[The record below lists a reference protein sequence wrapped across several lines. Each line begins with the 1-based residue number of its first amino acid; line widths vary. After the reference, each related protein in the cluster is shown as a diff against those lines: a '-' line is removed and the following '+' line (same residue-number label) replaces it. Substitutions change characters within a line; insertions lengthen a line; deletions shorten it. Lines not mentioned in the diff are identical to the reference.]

1 VLVRFRLRRDD
12 LVLTLP
18 GGLIVLDH
26 VICESPLDSSIEC
39 FQKLSERIFP
49 RKSYRCCEMLYNI
62 IDWFAWW
69 LSDNKYDSDI
79 LEDVVQEVFGVRQH
93 LFDVDSQHRTGI
105 KVAITATTVST
116 CLLRIFTNYNGAD
129 RRRQGRGESW
139 ANSQSCPSN
148 CFQVMPPYVPQTLQE
163 SPTYGK
169 CKFP

>member
-1 VLVRFRLRRDD
+1 
-12 LVLTLP
+12 
-18 GGLIVLDH
+18 
-26 VICESPLDSSIEC
+26 
-39 FQKLSERIFP
+39 
-49 RKSYRCCEMLYNI
+49 MLYNI

-139 ANSQSCPSN
+139 ATSQSVRLTASRLCHLTSLRPFRRALPMGSVSSLRPLDVVN
-148 CFQVMPPYVPQTLQE
+148 GVTN
-163 SPTYGK
+163 
-169 CKFP
+169 